1 MFLLAA
7 CYRITFKYW
16 ICWFEASVC
25 IEGLDTNDG
34 AQLGV
39 AVPALRS
46 RQLISY
52 FFSLS
57 NMIDI
62 EKEEHMIER

>member
-1 MFLLAA
+1 M
-7 CYRITFKYW
+7 
-16 ICWFEASVC
+16 
-25 IEGLDTNDG
+25 EGLDTNDG
-34 AQLGV
+34 AQLGA